1 MTQNGR
7 QKWKEHVQSSNIA
20 KFEVY
25 GIIEQVFIGAWPFK
39 KITKICTEKSC
50 RWAILSQ
57 LLQIFPK
64 IHSAILVASN
74 LATFIFLTCSFHF
87 WHLFCTTTV
96 VDDCQGHMNMSCKEP
111 IAEFA
116 FHMQPQS
123 KVTLFMSLES
133 WWGSKNPF
141 QGLPNPFSQF

>member
-1 MTQNGR
+1 MDGKNE
-7 QKWKEHVQSSNIA
+7 KSNIA

-25 GIIEQVFIGAWPFK
+25 GIIEWVFIGAWPFK
-39 KITKICTEKSC
+39 KITKICTENVAGEQYFPKSFKF
-50 RWAILSQ
+50 SQ
-57 LLQIFPK
+57 K

-87 WHLFCTTTV
+87 WHLFCTTSV
-96 VDDCQGHMNMSCKEP
+96 VDDWQGHMTMSCKEP
-111 IAEFA
+111 IEEFA